1 MPVMCQVA
9 KAKENGREIDRDTA
23 FEEVV
28 ADSMETMLTQ
38 GDIGDFMAQLK
49 QKDKTLRDKI
59 REWFRNLADSL
70 KAVADEYRDAKPE
83 SPEGRLVAQMDD
95 FVQVLQ
101 QAYAEAL
108 VEAGENYRANE
119 GNKKT
124 TREGGVKY
132 SFASQVDS
140 VKSNTHDPNN
150 HLNMGSVPLSLSRI
164 LSIPRLPMLITPNHV
179 YSISVSVNQAKTEK
193 RYRKG
198 VNYHDLGWTV
208 TKKLPNLV
216 GKPEMIIKSNTDVA
230 DAAFV
235 VVTSETDKNGDPV
248 IVAFKSDGHG
258 NYFNLDFPT
267 VAVLSGY
274 GKHNFQNYLA
284 KAKTENRIL
293 FVNKKSQKK
302 QNTTGVQFSDNIR
315 SSDYTKNL
323 SQFQAI
329 VNSKYKGTAFEKTP
343 ILLSD
348 RDAGAE
354 KVAAALERQN
364 AKLKRDVK
372 DLRELLSLQGKLT
385 HGSEFTKSSI
395 EEAMR
400 SLIKAAGSKLN
411 ADDRQKM
418 AGMLKDLYRYI
429 AGDKELTWDGV
440 EERAGAIADL
450 LMNNVNI
457 KAQRDAFSEEVLR
470 ALRGSKIQLSD
481 SQRAEVE
488 KLYGYENYRKMLFGA
503 GVRISRSGFFHRQRK
518 WPATGYP
525 WPVFVITWKRS
536 SCPRQSSFLQ
546 RASCSRRSSLR
557 QASRPWE
564 PQASAAWEASFLSAP
579 LRCGRGG
586 RAPHIPGP
594 RRAW

>member
-28 ADSMETMLTQ
+28 ADSMETMLSQ
-38 GDIGDFMAQLK
+38 GDIGQMMAELK

-59 REWFRNLADSL
+59 REWFKNLADSL
-70 KAVADEYRDAKPE
+70 KAVADEYRGAKPE

-95 FVQVLQ
+95 FVKVLQ

-108 VEAGENYRANE
+108 VEAGENYRASE

-150 HLNMGSVPLSLSRI
+150 HLNMGSVPPSLSRI

-258 NYFNLDFPT
+258 NYFNLDFPSL
-267 VAVLSGY
+267 AVLSGY

-284 KAKTENRIL
+284 KAKTENRIYL
-293 FVNKKSQKK
+293 
-302 QNTTGVQFSDNIR
+302 
-315 SSDYTKNL
+315 
-323 SQFQAI
+323 
-329 VNSKYKGTAFEKTP
+329 
-343 ILLSD
+343 
-348 RDAGAE
+348 
-354 KVAAALERQN
+354 
-364 AKLKRDVK
+364 
-372 DLRELLSLQGKLT
+372 
-385 HGSEFTKSSI
+385 
-395 EEAMR
+395 
-400 SLIKAAGSKLN
+400 
-411 ADDRQKM
+411 
-418 AGMLKDLYRYI
+418 
-429 AGDKELTWDGV
+429 
-440 EERAGAIADL
+440 
-450 LMNNVNI
+450 
-457 KAQRDAFSEEVLR
+457 
-470 ALRGSKIQLSD
+470 
-481 SQRAEVE
+481 
-488 KLYGYENYRKMLFGA
+488 
-503 GVRISRSGFFHRQRK
+503 
-518 WPATGYP
+518 
-525 WPVFVITWKRS
+525 
-536 SCPRQSSFLQ
+536 
-546 RASCSRRSSLR
+546 
-557 QASRPWE
+557 
-564 PQASAAWEASFLSAP
+564 
-579 LRCGRGG
+579 
-586 RAPHIPGP
+586 
-594 RRAW
+594 